1 MSKAART
8 FGGLVAEGLA
18 GEVQEDGFKVGFGD
32 LDGGDGGTRVG
43 GGRDD
48 AGQQWD
54 GIIDEVRVWSEART
68 LTQFTDNMFT
78 EIANPTGEATLEG
91 YWKLNEGVTETTAVD
106 SSSNANNGTLTAAVD
121 FTSGYSQVIPDG
133 VAMHITSDDIVKDS
147 LRIRRRSLRSV
158 PNSVAVDYRDATGTR
173 WRGEREQTDSP
184 RLAIGAENRRLSRIS
199 LPGIHNVPQAK
210 REATERLNWYLTD
223 LECTL
228 TMFDEGWELQHGSI
242 VAVTHP
248 IGLDAKLFRVTRTTG
263 QKGRWTIDMVEYD
276 PEVYSSEVVSDP
288 TLPDTN
294 LGDPLNPPLVTGLSA
309 VEELFN
315 YKNGN
320 TGSRLR
326 VTFSGTNYPFFS
338 QYLLEGYVD
347 GVKVWQTNTQS
358 TEVVTPP
365 VEELVTLT
373 AVDYTV
379 RVYTQSPFATG
390 DFVDVEVA
398 IQGKLAP
405 PSDVPS
411 ISVVQTAA
419 DTVEL
424 NWQPATDIDIWRYE
438 IRRGSTS
445 DTWATA
451 TQIPQQ
457 LLIDGLSTTRTGIPV
472 GTYRFFVKAIDS
484 VGNESVNAKTTD
496 VTLAV
501 PQPATSLTGFE
512 IASEVRLAW
521 NAPATGF
528 GERYRVSYDT
538 IPESDEVTLD
548 IVDTLRFSTKD
559 VPEGTWRFKVTTQD
573 KNGVEAA
580 TAPSIDIEV
589 TSDADSFLADTYNFV
604 QNTTAEPNV
613 VTNGSLTNMHQF
625 FLRLDD
631 RLLYVTN
638 MGDVFSS
645 SPSDFNTYAGEALAN
660 YHSSGTSEWLSE
672 TVDFGLLLTGS
683 WNLTQD
689 VETLAGA
696 VAITLELSTDNVS
709 YTAFTG
715 AAKGEFRYART
726 RIKTLTT
733 STAFVK
739 SPQMNLKINVVPLEE
754 SGVDAS
760 STTQGKTVNL
770 TREYTAVKE
779 INAQPR
785 DKTDGLMA
793 VIDNI
798 IVGSNTAVQNNTT
811 AHLTGGDIA
820 DLEFSGAQDF
830 TVEFWMKHSGG
841 AQGAVIVMGK
851 RNALAAGWSVGFNET
866 TEDVSLT
873 IDDGTTEVTCTIT
886 DGCPNDGEYHH
897 IAFAVDRTGD
907 VITPYAD
914 AVAGSTTDI
923 STVTGALSSATA
935 EFRIFADNAG
945 ANIWQ
950 NGYVDEVR
958 IWDDIRSGAEIS
970 ANYQS
975 ELDMT
980 QNQLNL
986 LHYWQMNGDVGS
998 FVATTGTAIEDR
1010 DAVNNDHLVAS
1021 SASAITFV
1029 DVGTDPNNVILKINS
1044 FDVYV
1049 FDIFGQQ
1056 LLEQFQWNWKG
1067 V

>member
-1 MSKAART
+1 MVNASSFRI
-8 FGGLVAEGLA
+8 GN
-18 GEVQEDGFKVGFGD
+18 
-32 LDGGDGGTRVG
+32 
-43 GGRDD
+43 DD

-54 GIIDEVRVWSEART
+54 GIIDEVRVWSEARS

-199 LPGIHNVPQAK
+199 LPGIHNATQAK

-228 TMFDEGWELQHGSI
+228 TLFDPGWELQHGSI

-326 VTFSGTNYPFFS
+326 ITFSGTNYPFFS

-538 IPESDEVTLD
+538 IPASDEVTLD

-645 SPSDFNTYAGEALAN
+645 SPSDFNTYSAEALAN

-672 TVDFGLLLTGS
+672 AVDFGLLLTGS

-907 VITPYAD
+907 VITPYLD

-970 ANYQS
+970 TNYQS